1 VTYEATISPPSG
13 GLYRESGLTTVS
25 ISTFLDF
32 FSEQFFFPNGVL
44 PFDTTGKATGG
55 GQLNDVTKPVPVTFG
70 FEVKQPQPGALQG
83 RCLIN
88 DSASN
93 AHVKCVDVTSYG
105 QVGNTASWRG
115 HAEVNGVV
123 EDYLITVQDNGEP
136 NNGTDTFA
144 FDSTSYHAAG
154 TVGYGNIQLHK
165 QA

>member
-93 AHVKCVDVTSYG
+93 AH
-105 QVGNTASWRG
+105 AS
-115 HAEVNGVV
+115 A
-123 EDYLITVQDNGEP
+123 LT
-136 NNGTDTFA
+136 
-144 FDSTSYHAAG
+144 
-154 TVGYGNIQLHK
+154 
-165 QA
+165 